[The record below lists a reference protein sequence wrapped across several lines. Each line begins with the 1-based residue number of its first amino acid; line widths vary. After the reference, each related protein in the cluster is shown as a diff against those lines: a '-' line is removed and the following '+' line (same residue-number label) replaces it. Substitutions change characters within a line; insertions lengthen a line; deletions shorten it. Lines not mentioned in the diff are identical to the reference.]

1 MTVYTLG
8 ENLKGQ
14 TIVVENNVIRF
25 EGIDGHRVFECKCKT
40 LNNPYY
46 LKEEKEQIYLTIED
60 AQRAIHEILHTIA
73 V

>member
-8 ENLKGQ
+8 ENLQGQ
-14 TIVVENNVIRF
+14 TVVVENNVIRF
-25 EGIDGHRVFECKCKT
+25 EGTEGHRIFECNCKT
-40 LNNPYY
+40 LNTPYY

-60 AQRAIHEILHTIA
+60 AERAIKDILTVA